1 MKSFLQARSS
11 AIEIGI
17 AGIFGGKAERAAD
30 AYVAKVAC
38 RTRASYCER
47 RSRRRQGVLKDA
59 VPEFGSNA
67 DKTELGN

>member
-30 AYVAKVAC
+30 AYVAKVAG

-47 RSRRRQGVLKDA
+47 RSRRYQGRIERCS
-59 VPEFGSNA
+59 P
-67 DKTELGN
+67 